1 MEGDFNMSLG
11 WTGLS
16 TPAAPLAGTG
26 TVFTEYTANI
36 TGSNNDIAA
45 LYIDWGDGQTPAG
58 AFTNDKKYANYQWEQ
73 FTDPVKVA
81 NIKHTYTSTG
91 SFYPVVQV
99 INSKGFAS
107 AYYGALATGSLAAD
121 YPLPYS
127 YETTI
132 SGAKM
137 IDGQATGVMRVENKT
152 VSAGIDNTIFTY
164 EGARDIYLFVPPTLT
179 QTELAYL
186 SPLKIDLEV
195 ELLDAGRSRASSDT
209 TVGGSTR
216 KTTLNIEMS
225 GTNLTNNQGM
235 IDILASGN
243 GATQGSYSALVTGA
257 QVKRVI
263 SIKYKNPKY
272 MADKTDYTINNAYN
286 NMKVFICVS
295 SSTATDEQS
304 GSPVASFRPVCYV
317 TPGSPVK
324 YADDNKRLA
333 SLDFSQS
340 RAKAANVSLS
350 YYRYDSGH
358 MWFPTY
364 HTWGLTSN
372 TSDYFNDNTK
382 TSRSSL
388 ITSYT
393 YSPDPMGIGGLMD
406 DDVNPLGAS
415 TPWDK
420 DDANVGMVDQYLL
433 DDFGRFAETFHC
445 ARVSTQPASAAT
457 NTSSQISTI
466 TDNKPYVYRICPFVT
481 VPEGGAS
488 NYKSRPVKIIEA
500 GGQLSK
506 NLTTGAWTNIKGGDS
521 PTASVD
527 LDALNS
533 PSFVDFSQ
541 NARKAEEYLLLLF
554 PKKTNNIFLNMT
566 PYAENMMSEAMTG
579 TSPVAP
585 PWGIGGV
592 YYLSSDEVGTVHSNY
607 TWKPLE
613 YVDGTALEKEYRN
626 TGNAAQEGSS
636 YTTIKASLSK
646 SGPITFGM
654 PTDWMP
660 TTLSGMCA
668 GAFNVDESTDP
679 TAVEVVLTG
688 ARSGSTVDTAGYGKS
703 FCFEGS
709 GISDAMATA
718 GFSYAEDVGAWKY
731 VFIPKITSAG
741 SDTMDRMYWLASG
754 GTGAGWDGADK
765 IWCHYGDTT
774 NGMPELVETTA
785 NSITGSLRRI
795 NVYDAVTGFAKG
807 FNAGTTGD
815 VEICPVDG
823 FATSKNCFNIKTT
836 GASSGVSYDLATTWK
851 SDEYY
856 AIKIML
862 SGAAGTV
869 PSFRAA
875 GTFPNIK
882 NIFDGNRAYHEI
894 IKQVDDSGYSL
905 NSQPITSD
913 VSVTRAGTYYQAITR
928 RGKVFIQRTGTPIQ
942 TIGFSSIGAGDEQS
956 STAFADSSASSL
968 YGHLHTM
975 RRIQGESVRVYW
987 DEPQKDSTFVRYWG
1001 IINDVAET
1009 HPVGSPRGKID
1020 YSFNMTVEEI
1030 ALIDG
1035 NGLLMTNLFPLGG
1048 LVDERSSS

>member
-1 MEGDFNMSLG
+1 MEGDFSMSMDFTDV
-11 WTGLS
+11 TGS
-16 TPAAPLAGTG
+16 TSSGISGTG
-26 TVFTEYTANI
+26 TVFTEYSATI
-36 TGSNNDIAA
+36 VGTDDDIAA
-45 LYIDWGDGQTPAG
+45 LYIDWSDGQDPAG
-58 AFTNDKKYANYQWEQ
+58 NFTNDKRYANYQWVQ
-73 FTDPVKVA
+73 FTDPVKTTKV
-81 NIKHTYTSTG
+81 KHTYTSTG
-91 SFYPVVQV
+91 TFQPMVQV
-99 INSKGFAS
+99 INSNGFAS
-107 AYYGALATGSLAAD
+107 AYYSATATGSLAD
-121 YPLPYS
+121 NYPLPYIQ
-127 YETTI
+127 ETTV
-132 SGAKM
+132 SGAK
-137 IDGQATGVMRVENKT
+137 IVDGQATGVMRVENKT
-152 VSAGIDNTIFTY
+152 VYAGIDNSIFTY
-164 EGARDIYLFVPPTLT
+164 EGARDIFLFIPPTLT
-179 QTELAYL
+179 QTELGYL
-186 SPLKIDLEV
+186 NPLKIDIEV
-195 ELLDAGRSRASSDT
+195 ELLDSGRSRASNDT
-209 TVGGSTR
+209 VVGGSTR
-216 KTTLNIEMS
+216 KTTLNVEMS

-235 IDILASGN
+235 INILPSGN
-243 GATQGSYSALVTGA
+243 GATQGAYSALVTGA

-263 SIKYKNPKY
+263 SVKYKNPKY

-286 NMKVFICVS
+286 KMKVFICVS
-295 SSTATDEQS
+295 SSTAEEEAGDSATE
-304 GSPVASFRPVCYV
+304 AFRPICYV

-324 YADDNKRLA
+324 YADDKKRMAL
-333 SLDFSQS
+333 LDFSQS

-350 YYRYDSGH
+350 NYRYDSGH
-358 MWFPTY
+358 MWIPSF

-372 TSDYFNDNTK
+372 TSNYFNDNTK
-382 TSRSSL
+382 TTNTNL
-388 ITSYT
+388 VTTYT
-393 YSPDPMGIGGLMD
+393 YTPDPFGIGGLGD
-406 DDVNPLGAS
+406 NDVNPLGPS
-415 TPWDK
+415 TPWDTN
-420 DDANVGMVDQYLL
+420 DANVGMTDQYLL
-433 DDFGRFAETFHC
+433 DDFGRFADIYHC
-445 ARVSTQPASAAT
+445 TRLSVQPASAAT
-457 NTSSQISTI
+457 NTSAEISTI

-488 NYKSRPVKIIEA
+488 NYKSRPVKLLEA

-506 NLTTGAWTNIKGGDS
+506 NLTTGAWTNIRGGAS

-554 PKKTNNIFLNMT
+554 SKKTNNIFLNMT
-566 PYAENMMSEAMTG
+566 PYAENMMSDSMTG

-592 YYLSSDEVGTVHSNY
+592 YYLTSDEVGTVHSNY

-613 YVDGTALEKEYRN
+613 YTDGTALVKEYTN

-636 YTTIKASLSK
+636 YTSIKASLTK
-646 SGPITFGM
+646 SGPITFSM
-654 PTDWMP
+654 PSDWMP

-679 TAVEVVLTG
+679 SAVEVVLTG
-688 ARSGSTVDTAGYGKS
+688 ARSGTAVDTAGFGKS
-703 FCFEGS
+703 FCFS
-709 GISDAMATA
+709 GAAISDAMETA
-718 GFSYAEDVGAWKY
+718 GFTQPEDVGAWKY
-731 VFIPKITSAG
+731 VFVPKSTTGA
-741 SDTMDRMYWLASG
+741 DTMDRMYWLASG

-774 NGMPELVETTA
+774 NGMPELSETTA

-815 VEICPVDG
+815 IEICPVDG
-823 FATSKNCFNIKTT
+823 FGTSKNCFNIKTT
-836 GASSGVSYDLATTWK
+836 GASSGIGFDLATTWK

-856 AIKIML
+856 AIKILL

-869 PSFRAA
+869 PSFQTD
-875 GTFPNIK
+875 GTYPNIK

-913 VSVTRAGTYYQAITR
+913 VSVTRAGTYYQAVTR
-928 RGKVFIQRTGTPIQ
+928 KGKVFIQRTGTPI
-942 TIGFSSIGAGDEQS
+942 TSINFNSIGAGDSKS

-975 RRIQGESVRVYW
+975 RRVQGESVRVYW

-1001 IINDVAET
+1001 IVNNVSET
-1009 HPVGSPRGKID
+1009 HPAGSPRGKID
-1020 YSFNMTVEEI
+1020 YSFDMTIEEV

-1048 LVDERSSS
+1048 LLDERNSS